1 MRRSRRETAQTAL
14 EPLVLSETV
23 WRGESAAGIAE
34 TFEVSDEEA
43 RVLAQ
48 RLLVRVLMRHPQP
61 RVGP

>member
-1 MRRSRRETAQTAL
+1 M
-14 EPLVLSETV
+14 LSETV
-23 WRGESAAGIAE
+23 WRGEFAAGIAQ

-43 RVLAQ
+43 RELAQ